1 MVGYLGPKGTFSYQ
15 AVHKYFG
22 GDDNIQLREF
32 TSIHSLIKA
41 ADSGEITSAL
51 VPIENSLEGS
61 VNTTLD
67 TLAFETEL
75 FICGEYTMAITEN
88 LMVLPG
94 TCESDI
100 KKIISH
106 PQPIGQCAEMINM
119 RFPDAVIE
127 YTNSTAAAA
136 ELVQSKKDKSIAVIG
151 SAICAGLYSL
161 DILIP
166 GCNDRKN
173 NSTRFVDLRKYEN
186 TDLKEAD
193 KSSFV
198 FAVENKPGALYKA
211 IGAISENNV
220 NMLKIESRPEKNVL
234 GRYIFFID
242 TDGCISDA
250 NLKKAWEE
258 IKRIAYKC
266 KFLGSYKKG

>member
-1 MVGYLGPKGTFSYQ
+1 MIGYLGPKGTFSYQ
-15 AVHKYFG
+15 AAHKYFNES
-22 GDDNIQLREF
+22 DNSKLCEF
-32 TSIHSLIKA
+32 ASIHSLIKA
-41 ADSGEITSAL
+41 ADSGEISAAL

-75 FICGEYTMAITEN
+75 FINGEYTMSICEN
-88 LMVLPG
+88 LMVIPG
-94 TCESDI
+94 TAANDI

-106 PQPIGQCAEMINM
+106 PQPIGQCAEMLNTH
-119 RFPDAVIE
+119 FPDVLIE

-136 ELVQSKKDKSIAVIG
+136 ELVRKGNDKSIAVIG
-151 SAICAGLYSL
+151 PAVCAGLYGL
-161 DILIP
+161 EILIP
-166 GCNDRKN
+166 ECNDKKN
-173 NSTRFVDLRKYEN
+173 NSTRFVELRKQEN
-186 TDLKEAD
+186 KDYANLN

-211 IGAISENNV
+211 IKAISENDV
-220 NMLKIESRPEKNVL
+220 NMIKIESRPEKNTL

-242 TDGCISDA
+242 TDGCIADG
-250 NLKKAWEE
+250 NLKKAWSE
-258 IKRIAYKC
+258 IEKIAYKC

>member
-1 MVGYLGPKGTFSYQ
+1 MIGYLGPKGTFSYQ

-22 GDDNIQLREF
+22 KTDNTGLCGF
-32 TSIHSLIKA
+32 NSIHSLIKSV
-41 ADSGEITSAL
+41 DSGEISSAL

-75 FICGEYTMAITEN
+75 FICGEYTMPITEN

-94 TCESDI
+94 TKASDI

-106 PQPIGQCAEMINM
+106 PQPIGQCAEMLNNN
-119 RFPDAVIE
+119 FPDAVIE
-127 YTNSTAAAA
+127 YTNSTAAAS
-136 ELVQSKKDKSIAVIG
+136 ELVRKTNDKSLAVIG
-151 SAICAGLYSL
+151 PKICSELYEL

-166 GCNDRKN
+166 ECNDRKN
-173 NSTRFVDLRKYEN
+173 NSTRFAELRKHEN
-186 TDLKEAD
+186 TNYAELN

-198 FAVENKPGALYKA
+198 FAVENKPGALYKV
-211 IGAISENNV
+211 IKAISENGV
-220 NMLKIESRPEKNVL
+220 NMLKIESRPEKNKL

-242 TDGCISDA
+242 TDGCITDE
-250 NLKKAWEE
+250 NLKKAWNE
-258 IKRIAYKC
+258 IKTIAYKC